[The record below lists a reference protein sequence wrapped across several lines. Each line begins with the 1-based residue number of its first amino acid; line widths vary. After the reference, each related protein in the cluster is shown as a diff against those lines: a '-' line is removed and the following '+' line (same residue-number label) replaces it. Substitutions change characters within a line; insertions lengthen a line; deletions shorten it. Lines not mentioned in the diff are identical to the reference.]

1 MEGDRMEI
9 SFEGKTVLVTGA
21 STGIGAALARGFAG
35 CGAAVGVHYNT
46 SADAAGEVVAGIVEA
61 GGRAA
66 AVRADLSR
74 PHGHEELIA
83 DVENRLGAVDV
94 LVNNAGSLVGRR
106 ATGEVDR
113 AFYDEVMELNLGSVV
128 GLCNAVV
135 PGMRARGGGVIVNVS
150 SIAADNGGGPGSS
163 LYGASKGAV
172 GAYTRALAKELAG
185 ANIRVNAISP
195 GVISTPFHERFSTPE
210 ALTAMTATIPAGR
223 TGTAEECVGP
233 ALFLASDMMSS
244 YVTGQVLAVNG
255 GQYFR

>member
-1 MEGDRMEI
+1 MEI

-21 STGIGAALARGFAG
+21 STGIGAAVAQGFAG

-46 SADAAGEVVAGIVEA
+46 NADAAGEVVAGIVDA
-61 GGRAA
+61 GGRA
-66 AVRADLSR
+66 VPVPADLSEPR
-74 PHGHEELIA
+74 DYDDLVA
-83 DVENRLGAVDV
+83 DVENRLGPVDV

-106 ATGEVDR
+106 ATGEVER

-135 PGMRARGGGVIVNVS
+135 PGMSERGGGVIVNVS

-172 GAYTRALAKELAG
+172 ASYTRALAKELAG
-185 ANIRVNAISP
+185 VNIRVNAISP

-210 ALTAMTATIPAGR
+210 SLAAMAATIPAGR
-223 TGTAEECVGP
+223 TGTAQECVGP
-233 ALFLASDMMSS
+233 TLFLASDPMSG